1 MIDAF
6 IESAA
11 KSMFESHLSR
21 YGELE
26 RFQWDREQRRMRI
39 ILRPAGEPNA
49 TLEVRILRYRVEKE
63 AGKVFLVA
71 EDVMSSR
78 PWVQALLVDFVKD
91 TRLELPEGMEM
102 VTAML

>member
-1 MIDAF
+1 MLDAF

-26 RFQWDREQRRMRI
+26 RFQWDREQRRMRM
-39 ILRPAGEPNA
+39 ILRPAGETGT

-63 AGKVFLVA
+63 GGKVFLVA

-91 TRLELPEGMEM
+91 TRLELPSEMGM
-102 VTAML
+102 VASML

>member
-11 KSMFESHLSR
+11 KSMFETHLAR

-26 RFQWDREQRRMRI
+26 RFQWDREGRRMRM
-39 ILRPAGEPNA
+39 ILCPAGEPDA

-71 EDVMSSR
+71 EEVMSSR
-78 PWVQALLVDFVKD
+78 PWVKALLEDFVKG
-91 TRLELPEGMEM
+91 TRLELPAGMEM